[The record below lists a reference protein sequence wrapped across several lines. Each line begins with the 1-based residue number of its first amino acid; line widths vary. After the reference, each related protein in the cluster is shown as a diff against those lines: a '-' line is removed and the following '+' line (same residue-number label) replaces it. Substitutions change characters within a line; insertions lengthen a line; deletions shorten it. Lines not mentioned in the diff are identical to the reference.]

1 MIFILFEL
9 ILGLKVNLVEVLV
22 IFFFVLV
29 WIFFLCFFV
38 NFMLRVFSFGVKVS
52 LYLKFICGGVFV
64 FNVDIIVL
72 FFVMFFKGLSFLLL
86 LRFFFLL
93 SCVIEW

>member
-72 FFVMFFKGLSFLLL
+72 FLVMFFKGLSFLLL
-86 LRFFFLL
+86 LRLFFLL

>member
-93 SCVIEW
+93 SCVIVW